1 VRACVEPKT
10 AKKKPTHFLFVGAA
24 CAQVKESEVQDIVA
38 CMDQIEAHY
47 THQLVL
53 LSNERGAKLRRIG
66 ALCSEL
72 DGAELQLASLQE
84 RLQAFYV
91 KFMKI

>member
-1 VRACVEPKT
+1 M
-10 AKKKPTHFLFVGAA
+10 
-24 CAQVKESEVQDIVA
+24 QDIVA